1 LFLGGVVL
9 ASLEQKLT
17 ELLEPTVE
25 MLGFE
30 LIGVEFIRAGKHSTL
45 RVYIDHE
52 NGILVDDC
60 SKVSHQIG
68 AIMDVEDP
76 ISTEYFLEV
85 SSPGME
91 RPLFKVS
98 HYQAYCGSEIKVQLQ
113 MAINGRRKIKGII
126 QKVDGDMITL
136 TIDGKDE
143 VLAYSNIQ
151 KANIVPKFD

>member
-1 LFLGGVVL
+1 MAG
-9 ASLEQKLT
+9 LEQNIT

-30 LIGVEFIRAGKHSTL
+30 LIGVEFKRAGKHSTL
-45 RVYIDHE
+45 LIYIDHE
-52 NGILVDDC
+52 NGIFVDDC
-60 SKVSHQIG
+60 SKVSHQVS
-68 AIMDVEDP
+68 AILDVEDP

-98 HYQAYCGSEIKVQLQ
+98 HFEEYKGSEIKVLLR
-113 MAINGRRKIKGII
+113 MAVNGRRKLKGTIEHI
-126 QKVDGDMITL
+126 EGEMIT
-136 TIDGKDE
+136 INVDGKDE
-143 VLAYSNIQ
+143 VYAHSNIQ

>member
-1 LFLGGVVL
+1 L
-9 ASLEQKLT
+9 ASLEQTLT
-17 ELLEPTVE
+17 DLLEPTVE

-30 LIGVEFIRAGKHSTL
+30 LVGIEFTRAGKHSTL
-45 RVYIDHE
+45 LVYIDHE
-52 NGILVDDC
+52 NGIFVDDC
-60 SKVSHQIG
+60 SKVSHQIS

-91 RPLFKVS
+91 RPLFKVA
-98 HYQAYCGSEIKVQLQ
+98 HYQEYCGSEIKALLR
-113 MAINGRRKIKGII
+113 MAVNGRRKLKGVIKS
-126 QKVDGDMITL
+126 VDGDMITV

-143 VLAYSNIQ
+143 VLAHANIQ

>member
-1 LFLGGVVL
+1 M
-9 ASLEQKLT
+9 ASLEQTLT
-17 ELLEPTVE
+17 DLLEPTVE

-30 LIGVEFIRAGKHSTL
+30 LVGIEFTRAGKHSTL
-45 RVYIDHE
+45 LVYIDHE
-52 NGILVDDC
+52 NGIFVDDC
-60 SKVSHQIG
+60 SKVSHQLS

-91 RPLFKVS
+91 RPLFKVA
-98 HYQAYCGSEIKVQLQ
+98 HYQEYCGSEIKALLR
-113 MAINGRRKIKGII
+113 MAVNGRRKLRGVIKS
-126 QKVDGDMITL
+126 VDGDMITV

-143 VLAYSNIQ
+143 VLAHANFQ